1 MNTIG
6 TEEPRKR
13 SRSRSSNPFNPG
25 RRRSTMRQ
33 SASVPCAS
41 YSSADANTR
50 TSCPIARRRR
60 RSAVRTASS
69 SSTMASL
76 KGSAS
81 VMASQGFRPRMPT
94 NGSAWGRL
102 EQGRRPY
109 STQLYV
115 ARNGVQRARERR
127 SATVTH
133 RPRRISRLTDVIY
146 SCKTT
151 PVDHPGAPMPERH
164 DLTEL
169 QLSILRLLWQREE
182 ATVAEL
188 WEALYDERRLA
199 QTTVA
204 TLVARLQRR
213 GIVARRTRDRQFLYR
228 ATITEADVRH
238 SMVSELTERL
248 FAGDRTELVN
258 HLVSASDMSP
268 GDLARLKQILR
279 NAQATKG
286 DSK

>member
-1 MNTIG
+1 
-6 TEEPRKR
+6 
-13 SRSRSSNPFNPG
+13 
-25 RRRSTMRQ
+25 
-33 SASVPCAS
+33 
-41 YSSADANTR
+41 
-50 TSCPIARRRR
+50 
-60 RSAVRTASS
+60 
-69 SSTMASL
+69 
-76 KGSAS
+76 
-81 VMASQGFRPRMPT
+81 
-94 NGSAWGRL
+94 
-102 EQGRRPY
+102 
-109 STQLYV
+109 
-115 ARNGVQRARERR
+115 
-127 SATVTH
+127 
-133 RPRRISRLTDVIY
+133 
-146 SCKTT
+146 
-151 PVDHPGAPMPERH
+151 MPERH

-169 QLSILRLLWQREE
+169 QLSIVRLLWQRGE

-286 DSK
+286 DPK

>member
-1 MNTIG
+1 
-6 TEEPRKR
+6 
-13 SRSRSSNPFNPG
+13 
-25 RRRSTMRQ
+25 
-33 SASVPCAS
+33 
-41 YSSADANTR
+41 
-50 TSCPIARRRR
+50 
-60 RSAVRTASS
+60 
-69 SSTMASL
+69 
-76 KGSAS
+76 
-81 VMASQGFRPRMPT
+81 
-94 NGSAWGRL
+94 
-102 EQGRRPY
+102 
-109 STQLYV
+109 
-115 ARNGVQRARERR
+115 
-127 SATVTH
+127 
-133 RPRRISRLTDVIY
+133 
-146 SCKTT
+146 
-151 PVDHPGAPMPERH
+151 MPERH

-169 QLSILRLLWQREE
+169 QLSILRLLWQRGE